1 MEDAQILA
9 DREFAQLCKTAN
21 VEPNDEWRR
30 LFRLGF
36 MAGRLH
42 EMNKT
47 LADLGARDHVPG

>member
-1 MEDAQILA
+1 MDDAQTLA
-9 DREFAQLCKTAN
+9 DREFAQLCKTVGLPLN
-21 VEPNDEWRR
+21 EECRR

-47 LADLGARDHVPG
+47 LSQLGVRDHATG

>member
-1 MEDAQILA
+1 MDDAHTLA

-21 VEPNDEWRR
+21 VEPKDEWCR

-36 MAGRLH
+36 MSGRLH

-47 LADLGARDHVPG
+47 LSDLGARDHAAG